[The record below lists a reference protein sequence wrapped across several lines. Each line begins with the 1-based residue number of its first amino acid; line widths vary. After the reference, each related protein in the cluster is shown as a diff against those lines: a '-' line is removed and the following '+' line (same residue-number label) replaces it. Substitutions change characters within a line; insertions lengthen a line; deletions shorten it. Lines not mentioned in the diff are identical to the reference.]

1 MLSLQRM
8 IGVVGGRS
16 GTFVLRICGTFDG
29 TGSRATWDV
38 VPGSSTGEL
47 RDISGTGGFESSSE
61 TTTTPSTTPST
72 TSPAES
78 RCC

>member
-61 TTTTPSTTPST
+61 TTTYTLDYSLDHQPG
-72 TSPAES
+72 
-78 RCC
+78 